1 MSEPAD
7 LGAALER
14 LWATIDARRG
24 ASPETSYTAKLLSAG
39 PRRCAKK
46 FGEEAVEAALAAVA
60 GDREELVAESADV
73 LYHWLVLLAASG
85 VAPEEVA
92 AALAAREG
100 VSGHDEKAS
109 RPE

>member
-1 MSEPAD
+1 MSDQAEIGAVLQD
-7 LGAALER
+7 LWR
-14 LWATIDARRG
+14 TIEARRE

-60 GDREELVAESADV
+60 GDRDELISESADV
-73 LYHWLVLLAASG
+73 LYHWLVLLASSG
-85 VAPEEVA
+85 VTPTEVA

-109 RPE
+109 RPD